1 MDDTLLAVAVLFI
14 VMGIAGVFIPFS
26 GISET
31 MRPLAEFS
39 GFVLALG
46 LIMLPIGLLRGG
58 LPQLSGGKA
67 YVLTLVGIG
76 LVSFV
81 LVSASLEIGPFA
93 KKAVVGAA
101 GPTPYNVTVIILP
114 GSFDPSATE
123 TYSPARVKVL
133 AGLNSTVIWVND
145 EKVNVAHTVTSDQG
159 LFDSG
164 LFGAGERWVFTFV
177 RAGIYPYHCT
187 PHPWM
192 VGTVTVVEGPMPQAG
207 G

>member
-1 MDDTLLAVAVLFI
+1 MDDAVLAVSVLFI
-14 VMGIAGVFIPFS
+14 VMGVAGIFIPFS

-39 GFVLALG
+39 GFMLALG
-46 LIMLPIGLLRGG
+46 VIMLPIGLFRGG
-58 LPQLSGGKA
+58 LPQLSSGST
-67 YVLTLVGIG
+67 YVLTTLGIG

-81 LVSASLEIGPFA
+81 LVSAALQIGPFT
-93 KKAVVGAA
+93 KVEEVGAV
-101 GPTPYNVTVIILP
+101 GPTPFNVTIVILP

-123 TYSPARVKVL
+123 TYSPASVRVQ
-133 AGLNSTVIWVND
+133 AGYNSTVIWVNA
-145 EKVNVAHTVTSDQG
+145 ETVNVAHTVTSDQG

-164 LFGAGERWVFTFV
+164 LFGRGERWVFTFA

-192 VGTVTVVEGPMPQAG
+192 VGTVTVFEGPMPAAAG
-207 G
+207 